1 MVKEVLVMRFDSP
14 RTILQ
19 GAGVR
24 HQLKDHLTGAK
35 NVLIVTDNYL
45 ANSGQLP
52 QIENAAVFS
61 EVQPDPTDDNVNAGL
76 EAAIKHNADAIVA
89 FGGGSP
95 IDCAKAIRHAYNLI
109 PLIAIPTTAGT
120 GSEAT
125 PVMVITDTVAGV
137 KRMTRDP
144 RLLPDIA
151 IIDHELSATMPPAL
165 TAHVGVDTLTHGIEA
180 YVSRKRHNLSL
191 AMAVNCIS
199 RCHRSLRTAWANGAN
214 MQAREQMAIAALE
227 GGLAFGNA
235 SVALVHGMSRPLGAL
250 FHIPHGLSNAVLLP
264 EVTRFSYEG
273 AEDLYNEVA
282 ALLEIEP
289 TLDALSSYLEAL
301 NRDLQVPRLRD
312 CCHNDHQRFS
322 QLIPKM
328 ATDALASGS
337 PGNNPRVPTAEQ
349 IEEIYRAAW

>member
-1 MVKEVLVMRFDSP
+1 MVEKVLTMRFDSP

-24 HQLKDHLTGAK
+24 HQLKDHLNGAK
-35 NVLIVTDNYL
+35 RVLIVTDNYL
-45 ANSGQLP
+45 ANSGQVP
-52 QIENAAVFS
+52 QLDNAAVFS
-61 EVQPDPTDDNVNAGL
+61 EVQPDPTEANVTAGL
-76 EAAIKHNADAIVA
+76 NIASSHDIDAIVA

-95 IDCAKAIRHAYNLI
+95 IDCAKAIRHHYRQV

-151 IIDHELSATMPPAL
+151 IIDHELSATMPRPL

-180 YVSRKRHNLSL
+180 YISQKRHPLST
-191 AMAVNCIS
+191 AMAINCIT
-199 RCHRSLRTAWANGAN
+199 RCHRSLRTAWADGRN

-264 EVTRFSYEG
+264 EVTRFSYPG
-273 AEDLYNEVA
+273 AETLYNEVA
-282 ALLEIEP
+282 ALLQIEP
-289 TLDALSSYLEAL
+289 TLDALIGYLEAL
-301 NRDLQVPRLRD
+301 NRDLEVPRLRD
-312 CCHNDHQRFS
+312 CCHNDHQRFFEV
-322 QLIPKM
+322 IPKM

-337 PGNNPRVPTAEQ
+337 PGNNPRIPTAQQ

>member
-1 MVKEVLVMRFDSP
+1 MVEKVLIMRFDSP

-19 GAGVR
+19 GAGAR
-24 HQLKDHLTGAK
+24 LHLKEHLGSAK
-35 NVLIVTDNYL
+35 NILIVTDPYF
-45 ANSGQLP
+45 ANSKQLP
-52 QIENAAVFS
+52 QLENAAIFS
-61 EVQPDPTDDNVNAGL
+61 EVQPDPTDENVAAGL
-76 EAAIKHNADAIVA
+76 EAAIRHNADAIVA

-95 IDCAKAIRHAYNLI
+95 IDCAKAIRHNFNII

-180 YVSRKRHNLSL
+180 YVSRKRHNLSIG
-191 AMAVNCIS
+191 MAVNCIT
-199 RCHRSLRTAWANGAN
+199 RCHRSLRTAWANGN
-214 MQAREQMAIAALE
+214 HMQAREQMAIAALE
-227 GGLAFGNA
+227 GGLAFGNS

-273 AEDLYNEVA
+273 APDLYNEVA
-282 ALLEIEP
+282 ALLEIDP
-289 TLDALSSYLEAL
+289 TLDALIAYLEAL
-301 NRDLQVPRLRD
+301 NRDLEVPRLRD
-312 CCHNDHQRFS
+312 CCQLDHQRYS

-328 ATDALASGS
+328 AMDAMASGS
-337 PGNNPRVPTAEQ
+337 PANNPRIPTAEQ